1 MMSFIKIMK
10 KYLNTLS
17 LNCKTEGSGIIDQ
30 FGFIKLSSF
39 LTFNLMRAMWL
50 GFYLSV
56 YL

>member
-39 LTFNLMRAMWL
+39 LTFYLMRAMWL